1 MAKST
6 TVRKTSMTPSVASTR
21 LRNAPSERSASLRKL
36 AKERKPKKISSTP
49 GERVGS
55 KKSDMRWRDT
65 SGVVWSSRFEYE
77 VYIALLAGGVD
88 VRKTTESDQLLFSDR
103 LTGCV
108 CGACGA
114 TEIVKP
120 RRYTPDLYVSP
131 QGSGGSAGNGAG
143 YYIEAKGYIRSER
156 RRILRSFRQARPD
169 INLRVIIQR
178 DYKVGKSTLAGWVTK
193 YMKIPVT
200 VWNGTIPEDWK

>member
-6 TVRKTSMTPSVASTR
+6 TVRKTSTTPSVASTR
-21 LRNAPSERSASLRKL
+21 LRKL

-49 GERVGS
+49 GERVGT

-114 TEIVKP
+114 TEIVKH
-120 RRYTPDLYVSP
+120 RRYTPDLYVSS
-131 QGSGGSAGNGAG
+131 QGSGGSTDDSTG

-169 INLRVIIQR
+169 VNLRVIIQR

-193 YMKIPVT
+193 YMKIPVA
-200 VWNGTIPEDWK
+200 VWSGSLPEDWK